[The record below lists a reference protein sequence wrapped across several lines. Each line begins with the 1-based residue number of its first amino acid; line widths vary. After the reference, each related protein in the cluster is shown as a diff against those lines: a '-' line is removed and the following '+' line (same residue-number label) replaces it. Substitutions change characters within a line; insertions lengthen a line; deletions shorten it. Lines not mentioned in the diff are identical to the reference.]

1 MTSIEIAKYIVKK
14 EGRCSEIK
22 CNSDYLQDENTAC
35 PCYKSCT
42 KTASDSDIASPLSVQ
57 ICKDFLLAQAAE
69 DAVKLPLY
77 SEHDPVNKP
86 DHYTANGVQCWD
98 TIKASMTPEA
108 FCGYLKGNVQKY
120 IWRYEKK
127 VAPVGDLRKAL
138 AYLTKLIEE
147 VEGGSVRTEK

>member
-1 MTSIEIAKYIVKK
+1 MTSIEKAKKIVEN
-14 EGRCSEIK
+14 EGRCSELE
-22 CNSDYLQDENTAC
+22 CSDYLQGSDTDC
-35 PCYKSCT
+35 PCYKACT
-42 KTASDSDIASPLSVQ
+42 KTDSDMISPLSVQ
-57 ICKDFLLAQAAE
+57 ICKDFLLAQASE